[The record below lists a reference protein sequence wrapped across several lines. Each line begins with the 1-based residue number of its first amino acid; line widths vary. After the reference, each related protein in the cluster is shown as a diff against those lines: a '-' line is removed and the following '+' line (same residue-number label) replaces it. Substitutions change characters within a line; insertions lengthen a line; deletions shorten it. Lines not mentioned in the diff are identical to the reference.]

1 MVSDLKSKVV
11 NLYCSHHTYISMYLH
26 THIGNT
32 SNKID
37 ACEMNTPEIGEAG
50 NVIAARSAES
60 GKVT

>member
-1 MVSDLKSKVV
+1 MVV

-26 THIGNT
+26 THKGNT